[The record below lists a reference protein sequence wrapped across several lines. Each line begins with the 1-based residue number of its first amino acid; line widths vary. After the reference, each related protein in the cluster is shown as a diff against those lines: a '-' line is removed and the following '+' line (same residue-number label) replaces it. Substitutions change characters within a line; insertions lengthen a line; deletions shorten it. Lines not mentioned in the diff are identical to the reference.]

1 MTKPVRRGNCASGKV
16 ALTFDIEIDDTTLY
30 AILDVMRQ
38 RGVKGTFFVTGR
50 WVKCFPDAARAI
62 VADAGG
68 RHCCSRRINPVPPER
83 R

>member
-38 RGVKGTFFVTGR
+38 RGVKGRSSSPVDGLS
-50 WVKCFPDAARAI
+50 VFPMLRARLSPMQAVAI
-62 VADAGG
+62 VVAEG
-68 RHCCSRRINPVPPER
+68 
-83 R
+83 